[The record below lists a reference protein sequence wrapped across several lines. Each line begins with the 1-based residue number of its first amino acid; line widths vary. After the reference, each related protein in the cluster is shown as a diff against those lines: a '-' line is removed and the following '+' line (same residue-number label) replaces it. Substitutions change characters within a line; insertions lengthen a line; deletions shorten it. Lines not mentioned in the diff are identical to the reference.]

1 MVLNF
6 CNSDIGGRIVNNSDP
21 RGPAGSLI
29 NYKSENK
36 LIQKNHNIKL
46 KHHEYNDIVLGN
58 QAMKDIVN
66 SRYNSLDQKRPSKK
80 KPFIH
85 KQNHH

>member
-36 LIQKNHNIKL
+36 LI
-46 KHHEYNDIVLGN
+46 
-58 QAMKDIVN
+58 
-66 SRYNSLDQKRPSKK
+66 
-80 KPFIH
+80 
-85 KQNHH
+85 